1 MKYKFK
7 VGDLVRVRLPER
19 RTTGIVVRIPKIFE
33 PNIDPS
39 YYDTRV
45 LTVDGLERTVSA
57 YRLKIIARGSN
68 K

>member
-1 MKYKFK
+1 MKKTFDLK
-7 VGDLVRVRLPER
+7 VGDLVEVWPLR
-19 RTTGIVVRIPKIFE
+19 RTGMVVGSRTIFE
-33 PNIDPS
+33 RGIEA
-39 YYDTRV
+39 RV